1 MIPEEVKTRMDIVNP
16 TSFNY
21 CVLSQGQTEG
31 APAPGQQLQEPFGRS
46 TNMRMTSF
54 TDRPQQSATLPHYPT
69 QQIGAAYPHC
79 STMPLPVSVA
89 APVLMGPGATSCHS
103 FPRQHTTI
111 PTHHNGVRL
120 FNPNPYAKRIQFPV
134 KGIVPTNEH
143 HSFPQIMNLVKHK
156 TERDSA
162 NFSLASSGDSDSCI
176 PHT

>member
-1 MIPEEVKTRMDIVNP
+1 MIPEEVKTIQDNIIN
-16 TSFNY
+16 SCYNHY
-21 CVLSQGQTEG
+21 VLSQGQPEVV
-31 APAPGQQLQEPFGRS
+31 PPPVQQLQEPFGRS

-79 STMPLPVSVA
+79 STMPLPVTGA
-89 APVLMGPGATSCHS
+89 APTLMGPGAISCHS

-134 KGIVPTNEH
+134 KGINTASEH